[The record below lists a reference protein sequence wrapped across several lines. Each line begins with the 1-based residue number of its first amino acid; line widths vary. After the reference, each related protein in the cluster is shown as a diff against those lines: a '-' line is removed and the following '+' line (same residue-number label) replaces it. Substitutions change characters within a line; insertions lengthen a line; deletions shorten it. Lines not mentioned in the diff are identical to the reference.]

1 MPGALDL
8 AVAGVAVR
16 TPPPGLAWG
25 LFVDVPLAV
34 AAVPE
39 HALMAAYPDGGAG
52 AGFRLRPQVVFE
64 AATPD
69 ALARLTAR
77 GLGVAVLLGPD
88 PRPGLR
94 ALPSPTR
101 APAPARP
108 SSGGPRGRWARP
120 RGSCWAGCA
129 RSCPRRLEVDR
140 NRAGTR
146 VSCAGRRGS
155 RCARR

>member
-52 AGFRLRPQVVFE
+52 AGFRPQVVFE

-94 ALPSPTR
+94 AL
-101 APAPARP
+101 
-108 SSGGPRGRWARP
+108 
-120 RGSCWAGCA
+120 
-129 RSCPRRLEVDR
+129 
-140 NRAGTR
+140 
-146 VSCAGRRGS
+146 
-155 RCARR
+155 